1 MAWGTALK
9 LAELGAKLV
18 AISGPDGYII
28 DEEGINTPEKIAYMT
43 ELNETRNNVVAP
55 FADKFKSAKFFPG
68 RKVWEV
74 PCEIALTCAI
84 QNELGEN
91 DAIYL

>member
-28 DEEGINTPEKIAYMT
+28 DEEGINTPEKIAYMD
-43 ELNETRNNVVAP
+43 ELNATRNNVVEP
-55 FADKFKSAKFFPG
+55 FAKKFKSAKFVKG
-68 RKVWEV
+68 KKVWEV
-74 PCEIALTCAI
+74 PCEIAMT
-84 QNELGEN
+84 
-91 DAIYL
+91 